1 MWTILKFEKKNFH
14 NLKNDIIKRVG
25 KDTKFYTPKLLIKIK
40 KNNKLYNKEF
50 TLLGD
55 YMFCFHKNFKSTK
68 LINTY
73 NNMKGLKY
81 FLNGFL
87 ESQNEISEFVLKCKE
102 NENEQGFLDQ
112 NFFDLRVNKSY
123 KFFSGPFTNQIFK
136 IVELQKN
143 KINILIGK
151 INTSVRKRDFLFQ
164 PV

>member
-1 MWTILKFEKKNFH
+1 
-14 NLKNDIIKRVG
+14 
-25 KDTKFYTPKLLIKIK
+25 
-40 KNNKLYNKEF
+40 
-50 TLLGD
+50 
-55 YMFCFHKNFKSTK
+55 
-68 LINTY
+68 
-73 NNMKGLKY
+73 MKGLKY

>member
-68 LINTY
+68 
-73 NNMKGLKY
+73 
-81 FLNGFL
+81 
-87 ESQNEISEFVLKCKE
+87 
-102 NENEQGFLDQ
+102 
-112 NFFDLRVNKSY
+112 
-123 KFFSGPFTNQIFK
+123 
-136 IVELQKN
+136 
-143 KINILIGK
+143 
-151 INTSVRKRDFLFQ
+151 
-164 PV
+164 